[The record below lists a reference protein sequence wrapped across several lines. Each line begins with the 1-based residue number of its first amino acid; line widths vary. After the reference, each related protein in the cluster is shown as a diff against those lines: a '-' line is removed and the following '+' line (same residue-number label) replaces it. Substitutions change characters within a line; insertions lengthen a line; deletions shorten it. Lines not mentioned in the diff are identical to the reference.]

1 MLFLF
6 CQVSELEERL
16 REKARSS
23 SELSEE
29 LAKQVSRGR
38 HWGFEGDGDGVR

>member
-29 LAKQVSRGR
+29 LAKQVSRG
-38 HWGFEGDGDGVR
+38 GIGVLKGMGMG